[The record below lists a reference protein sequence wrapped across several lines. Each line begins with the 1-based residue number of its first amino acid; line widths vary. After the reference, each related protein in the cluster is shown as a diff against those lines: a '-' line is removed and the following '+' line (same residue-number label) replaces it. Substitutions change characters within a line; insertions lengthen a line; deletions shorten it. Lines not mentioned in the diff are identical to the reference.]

1 MKIENA
7 VFNIESALLAQAAG
21 ADRIELCDNP
31 AEGGTTPGIGVV
43 EIVRRNL
50 NIDLYVMIRPRGG
63 DFHYS
68 KLEFEAMK
76 IDLMNCKRLGA
87 DGVVFGILNEDG
99 RIDIDRCRELILLA
113 RPMGVTCHR
122 AFDLTREPME
132 ALEDC
137 VTAGFD
143 RILTSG
149 RAPAA
154 AEGISIIGQLQRAAA
169 GRISIMAGVGI
180 NAENVKTILEKTN
193 VKEVHFSAR
202 TFRESQFQRH
212 NSSIN
217 LLDKIPSDSGQFV
230 VDPEKIKAVRQQITD
245 C

>member
-7 VFNIESALLAQAAG
+7 VFNIESALLAQSAG

-50 NIDLYVMIRPRGG
+50 NIDMYVMIRPRGG

-76 IDLMNCKRLGA
+76 IDLMNAKRLGA
-87 DGVVFGILNEDG
+87 DGVVFGILQDDG

-122 AFDLTREPME
+122 AFDLTRDPME

-149 RAPAA
+149 REPSAV
-154 AEGISIIGQLQRAAA
+154 EGTSLISDLQQAAA
-169 GRISIMAGVGI
+169 GRILIMPGVGI
-180 NAENVKTILEKTN
+180 NAENVRTIVENTG

-202 TFRESQFQRH
+202 TFKESAFQRH
-212 NSSIN
+212 NNKIN
-217 LLDKIPSDSGQFV
+217 LLDNLPSDSGQFV
-230 VDPEKIKAVRQQITD
+230 VDPEKIKAVRQQISD

>member
-149 RAPAA
+149 RASAA

-230 VDPEKIKAVRQQITD
+230 VDTEKIKAVRQQITD

>member
-7 VFNIESALLAQAAG
+7 VFNIESALLAQSAG

-43 EIVRRNL
+43 DIVRRNL
-50 NIDLYVMIRPRGG
+50 NIDLFVMIRPRGG

-87 DGVVFGILNEDG
+87 DGVVFGILQDDG
-99 RIDIDRCRELILLA
+99 RIDIDRCRELIMLA

-122 AFDLTREPME
+122 AFDLTRDPME

-149 RAPAA
+149 RAPSAA
-154 AEGISIIGQLQRAAA
+154 SGIDLLTELQQVAA

-180 NAENVKTILEKTN
+180 NPENVKNIVQKTG
-193 VKEVHFSAR
+193 VKEIHFSAR
-202 TFRESQFQRH
+202 TYQESPYQRH
-212 NSSIN
+212 NDKIN
-217 LLDKIPSDSGQFV
+217 LLDHLPSDSGQFV
-230 VDPEKIKAVRQQITD
+230 VDPEKIKLVRQQISD